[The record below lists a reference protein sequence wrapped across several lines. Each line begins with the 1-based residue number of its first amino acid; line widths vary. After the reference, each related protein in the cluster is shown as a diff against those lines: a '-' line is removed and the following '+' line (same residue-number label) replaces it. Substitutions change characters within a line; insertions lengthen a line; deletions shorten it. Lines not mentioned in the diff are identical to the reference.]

1 MIIMDFQKVPAQIV
15 SWEEIERWAEII
27 VEKIGDLEFDCI
39 ISVIRGGL
47 VPSRI
52 IADHLSIKDI
62 FPLKTEHWGIT
73 ATLDGRAAITYPILK
88 DLSGRS
94 VLLVDDI
101 TDTGQSMELALDA
114 IKQKNPRIVKSAT
127 FLYINKAEIVPDYF
141 AEEFTA
147 DNWKWFIFPWNK
159 REDFRNL
166 ILNCI
171 DEPRTRDEIT
181 SCLIKKNDLHI
192 SRREF
197 EETISWLEYHGK
209 IKNGKG
215 KISKV

>member
-1 MIIMDFQKVPAQIV
+1 MDFQKVPAQIV

-27 VEKIGDLEFDCI
+27 VEKIGDLEFDCV

-52 IADHLSIKDI
+52 VADYLSIKDI
-62 FPLKTEHWGIT
+62 FTLKTEHWGIT
-73 ATLDGRAAITYPILK
+73 ATPDGKAAVTYPIVK

-101 TDTGQSMELALDA
+101 TDTGQSLKLALDA
-114 IKQKNPRIVKSAT
+114 TKQKNPRIVKSAT
-127 FLYINKAEIVPDYF
+127 FLHINKAEIVPDYF
-141 AEEFTA
+141 AEEVTA
-147 DNWKWFIFPWNK
+147 DNWKWFIFPWNR

-171 DEPRTRDEIT
+171 DVPRTRDEIT

-197 EETISWLEYHGK
+197 EETISWLEYHDK
-209 IKNGKG
+209 IKNGNG
-215 KISKV
+215 KISKA